1 MNRDGVVK
9 AELKTTQKSS
19 LSQKWEVPPA
29 DVIVNPR
36 QTRASKPEVL
46 YHFSLA
52 AKSVIVQQPTTPKSS
67 GEASG
72 VTLSRSTSP
81 VEHLIAPPRA
91 SLARQLSVTDQQGP
105 SISFP
110 RLSDED
116 QQQQIVQQAQQLL
129 QQQQQPQQPQ
139 QQPQQ
144 QQPVADDDDDQL
156 N

>member
-29 DVIVNPR
+29 EVIVNPR

-46 YHFSLA
+46 YHLSPA
-52 AKSVIVQQPTTPKSS
+52 AKSVIVQQPTTPKSG

-72 VTLSRSTSP
+72 VTLSRSTSR
-81 VEHLIAPPRA
+81 VEHLGAPPGA
-91 SLARQLSVTDQQGP
+91 SLVKQLKAQQQKP

-110 RLSDED
+110 RISDED
-116 QQQQIVQQAQQLL
+116 QQQQIVQQPQQPP

-144 QQPVADDDDDQL
+144 QQ
-156 N
+156 

>member
-1 MNRDGVVK
+1 MIRDGVVK

-46 YHFSLA
+46 YHFSPA

-67 GEASG
+67 GETSG

-91 SLARQLSVTDQQGP
+91 SLTRQLTDQQGP
-105 SISFP
+105 SVSFP

-116 QQQQIVQQAQQLL
+116 QQQQVAQQ
-129 QQQQQPQQPQ
+129 P
-139 QQPQQ
+139 
-144 QQPVADDDDDQL
+144 
-156 N
+156 